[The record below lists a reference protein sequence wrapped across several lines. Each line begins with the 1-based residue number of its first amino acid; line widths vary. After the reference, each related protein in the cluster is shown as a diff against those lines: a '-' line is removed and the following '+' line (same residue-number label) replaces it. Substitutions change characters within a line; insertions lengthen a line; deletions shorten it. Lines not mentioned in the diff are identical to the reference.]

1 MLQRGVRG
9 EDGVVRLNDG
19 VRHRRRRVHAELQLG
34 LLAVVCGEAL
44 KNESAEPRAG
54 STAKRV
60 EHKEALETIAVVG
73 QTANLVH
80 DEVNLLLAN
89 GVVATG
95 VCGTGQTKTCS
106 RATCATHSC

>member
-1 MLQRGVRG
+1 MLERGVRG
-9 EDGVVRLNDG
+9 ENGVVRLNNG
-19 VRHRRRRVHAELQLG
+19 VRHRRRGVHAELQLR
-34 LLAVVCGEAL
+34 LLAVVGGEAL
-44 KNESAEPRAG
+44 KDESTKPRAG

-80 DEVNLLLAN
+80 DEVDLLLAN

-95 VCGTGQTKTCS
+95 VCGTRQTKAFT